1 MSSLYPSEDT
11 LSDSPENSGA
21 WITDPAHYLETR
33 PPTHKVP
40 RPVSLYLDMPD
51 GVKLAADVYVPEGPA
66 PDGGFPALLH
76 LTPYYRRF
84 ALKDGAPA
92 TTEACPNAF
101 KFRDMFVPRGYAMV
115 VVDVRGTGAS
125 FGSRDSFRSPVER
138 DDYRTILEWMSSRDW
153 CNGRIGATGIS
164 YVGAAA
170 DFAAT
175 TGHEALKAIAP
186 ISAVWDTWLDHLYP
200 GGLLLTNLAAS
211 YDALMQALD
220 LDRRKEVAAYAYF
233 SDPNFSGPAPVD
245 DDPDNIMLRDAIA
258 RHEANISL
266 ADFIREFPFHDSS
279 LPYDEAFT
287 PASFSPHTYSANNT
301 PDLAVLSIS
310 GWMDGGYMNGSIA
323 RFLTLGP
330 ERNHLLIGPWDHG
343 ARTNVSPFRKRIEP
357 DFPLLAEILRFFD
370 HYVLERETGLGDEPS
385 VRYFTLA
392 QEQWKSASSWPPSE
406 RTKTLYLSESAKLS
420 AAQPTASQAKVTPD
434 FSFGTGRNT
443 RYGRLAAL
451 DIKDY
456 YATWD
461 ARSQNLPRFET
472 EILDEDVAISGHP
485 VVTLKLECDYSDAAV
500 IVYLEDV
507 APDGTRRYV
516 TEGMLRALHRA
527 ETSPPETYRACWPY
541 HSGNEKDASPLVPG
555 EPAVLRIAMLPTSW
569 RFSKGH
575 RISLAI
581 SGADKDNYIRIP
593 YGRPGEWKVHLG
605 GGDGSKI
612 DLPVE

>member
-1 MSSLYPSEDT
+1 M
-11 LSDSPENSGA
+11 SDSPENSGA
-21 WITDPAHYLETR
+21 WIIDPAQYLDAR
-33 PPTHKVP
+33 PPTYQVP

-51 GVKLAADVYVPEGPA
+51 GVKLAADIYIPEGPK

-92 TTEACPNAF
+92 ETEACPNAF
-101 KFRDMFVPRGYAMV
+101 RFRDMFVSRGYAMV

-138 DDYRTILEWMSSRDW
+138 EDYRTILDWVASQDW
-153 CNGRIGATGIS
+153 CSGRIGATGIS

-200 GGLLLTNLAAS
+200 GGLLLTNLASS

-220 LDRRKEVAAYAYF
+220 LDRRKAVASYAYF
-233 SDPNFSGPAPVD
+233 SDPNFAGPAPVD
-245 DDPDNIMLRDAIA
+245 DDPDRIMLRDAIA
-258 RHEANISL
+258 QHEANISL
-266 ADFIREFPFHDSS
+266 SDFIREFPFHDSS
-279 LPYDEAFT
+279 LPYDESFT
-287 PASFSPHTYSANNT
+287 PGCFSPHTYSDNNN

-343 ARTNVSPFRKRIEP
+343 ARTNVSPFRDRIEP

-370 HYVLERETGLGDEPS
+370 HYVREDDTGLANEPA
-385 VRYFTLA
+385 VRYFTMA
-392 QEQWKSASSWPPSE
+392 EEQWKSARTWPPTGQV
-406 RTKTLYLSESAKLS
+406 RPLYLSDFTKLS
-420 AAQPTASQAKVTPD
+420 NNPSTAAQVSMEPD
-434 FSFGTGRNT
+434 FGFGTGRNT

-456 YATWD
+456 YTTWD
-461 ARSQNLPRFET
+461 ARSQNLSRFESDAL
-472 EILDEDVAISGHP
+472 EADVTVSGHP
-485 VVTLKLECDYSDAAV
+485 VVTLTLECDHSDAAV

-507 APDGTRRYV
+507 SPDGTRRYV

-527 ETSPPETYRACWPY
+527 ESQPPETYRACWPY
-541 HSGNEKDASPLVPG
+541 HAGNESDARPLVPG
-555 EPAVLRIAMLPTSW
+555 MPTELRIAMLPTSW
-569 RFSKGH
+569 CFRKGH
-575 RISLAI
+575 RISLAL

-593 YGRPGEWKVHLG
+593 YGRPGRWKIHLS
-605 GGDGSKI
+605 GDNGSKI
-612 DLPVE
+612 ELPIE